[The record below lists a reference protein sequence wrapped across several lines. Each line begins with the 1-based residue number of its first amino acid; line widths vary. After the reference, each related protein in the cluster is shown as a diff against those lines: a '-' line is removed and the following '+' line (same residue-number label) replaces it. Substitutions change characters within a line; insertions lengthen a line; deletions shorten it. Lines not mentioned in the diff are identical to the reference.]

1 MVNIKWIREYIKK
14 NKEMEQSTQNK
25 KSLYEMLLNSID
37 KLNNIDASIM
47 SNKAALTSFITF
59 LSQNE
64 VEISKF
70 EEASDEVCRDL
81 EKYDFST
88 GFDFG
93 SFQHK
98 IETLHPLRLKLVKM
112 GEESKKLSVFPDR
125 YNSKKAIETCKKLV
139 VACSKKMT
147 FGEIDK
153 VTTLVEA
160 NTQKLVDLQNLFER
174 DGDILSRINAL
185 ISTNANVLKPLKAY
199 YAEIVQYVSDF
210 PHNGKDDLAEIINR
224 INTAKR
230 IVNFQ
235 SEVQC
240 AATRIQNYY
249 DRYNKGAVIAR
260 YADTIH
266 QISTSMRYS
275 DVGIIEAQL
284 KDVNNQIRKVADTFA
299 REQKELKALQSSL
312 RNHIV
317 GIWKDDNERI
327 LNSVNALLKN
337 DICEIPFNIEK
348 FRSDVISAKQRRET
362 KITTARNQYPWL
374 NTSEYYRL
382 EHEKL
387 IRRNISENDYKKTI
401 NEWIIERHK
410 WLLFLFIIPYV
421 VWKLFLYQKFE

>member
-1 MVNIKWIREYIKK
+1 
-14 NKEMEQSTQNK
+14 MEQSTQNK

-37 KLNNIDASIM
+37 KLNNIDKTIM
-47 SNKAALTSFITF
+47 SDKAALASFTSF

-64 VEISKF
+64 AEIDRF
-70 EEASDEVCRDL
+70 EAASNEVCIDL
-81 EKYDFST
+81 EKYDFSA
-88 GFDFG
+88 GFNF
-93 SFQHK
+93 SRIQHK

-112 GEESKKLSVFPDR
+112 GEEAKKLSAFPDR
-125 YNSKKAIETCKKLV
+125 YNSKQAIEICKNLV
-139 VACSKKMT
+139 NACSKNMT
-147 FGEIDK
+147 FGEIGK
-153 VTTLVEA
+153 VTTLVET

-174 DGDILSRINAL
+174 DGAILSRINAL

-210 PHNGKDDLAEIINR
+210 PHNGKDDLAEITNR

-235 SEVQC
+235 SEVQR

-348 FRSDVISAKQRRET
+348 FRSDVISAKQRCKT

-374 NTSEYYRL
+374 NTDEYYRL
-382 EHEKL
+382 EHDKL
-387 IRRNISENDYKKTI
+387 IRGNISENDYINTI
-401 NEWIIERHK
+401 NEWILEKHT
-410 WLLFLFIIPYV
+410 WLLWMFIIPYIA
-421 VWKLFLYQKFE
+421 WRLFIYRKFE